1 MKNEDFAWLNEK
13 KQDDEFAKD
22 IISRLLHKI
31 TELERTVTT
40 DVNSAVYTR
49 PPINDNASD
58 TRSNFDRQS
67 SVSSFGR
74 LGSGALSKLKGMK
87 QGRKVRF

>member
-40 DVNSAVYTR
+40 DVNGAVYTR
-49 PPINDNASD
+49 PPANEGASD
-58 TRSNFDRQS
+58 SRSNFDRAS
-67 SVSSFGR
+67 SVGSFSR
-74 LGSGALSKLKGMK
+74 LGTGALGKLKAMK
-87 QGRKVRF
+87 GRKVRF